1 LFKRLINALF
11 GNSRAESLAVCPA
24 CGGHFVY
31 PVRWQPEDDE
41 HWWMLLRCG
50 ACGECRQVTLPDIEA
65 HRFDRE
71 LVEAERQIAREADR
85 LSRERFETDVQTF
98 SSALE
103 LDLIDADD
111 FARQPNLP

>member
-1 LFKRLINALF
+1 MSH
-11 GNSRAESLAVCPA
+11 G
-24 CGGHFVY
+24 
-31 PVRWQPEDDE
+31 E
-41 HWWMLLRCG
+41 HWWMLL
-50 ACGECRQVTLPDIEA
+50 CGESRQVTLPDIEA